1 MNFDN
6 KVIIENSV
14 SRINLLN
21 IISIDFK
28 YIFRSSESLEIL
40 MIDDYLN
47 FLETKKNHLKKIDY
61 AHKQN
66 LYEKIILIT
75 FNDIF
80 QNAIIH
86 FENNI
91 TGAYEVTTIMFK
103 SRYPTADFPSLD
115 NVSNCW
121 MNQVFLRKLL
131 SNKSNMKNIKN
142 VYKES
147 CEKFNYV
154 VPTFE
159 KIKRKVLDY
168 NRTMKEFS
176 NFIVNHPENKIIGKT
191 TFKKKKQS
199 ITSDTVLIQSP
210 TT

>member
-1 MNFDN
+1 M
-6 KVIIENSV
+6 
-14 SRINLLN
+14 
-21 IISIDFK
+21 
-28 YIFRSSESLEIL
+28 EI
-40 MIDDYLN
+40 
-47 FLETKKNHLKKIDY
+47 KKNHLKKIDY
-61 AHKQN
+61 VHKQN
-66 LYEKIILIT
+66 LYENIILIT

-80 QNAIIH
+80 QNAIIQ

-159 KIKRKVLDY
+159 K
-168 NRTMKEFS
+168 N
-176 NFIVNHPENKIIGKT
+176 
-191 TFKKKKQS
+191 
-199 ITSDTVLIQSP
+199 
-210 TT
+210 